1 MCTLS
6 KKASKVTTSGEMG
19 FPSRCFPGPAGKP
32 SGMHWGRDQSLEER
46 HTVVMKRY
54 SGMPH
59 HRCPTGSVIVLLPE
73 DRQLKGRGSADERGA
88 GLSITITITKGQSV

>member
-1 MCTLS
+1 
-6 KKASKVTTSGEMG
+6 MG
-19 FPSRCFPGPAGKP
+19 FPSRSFPGPAGKP

-46 HTVVMKRY
+46 HALYLKCSSDEALFR
-54 SGMPH
+54 PH
-59 HRCPTGSVIVLLPE
+59 HRCPTGIMIVLFPE